1 MPAPQTL
8 IDQMRRLT
16 AETRPAK
23 RVGLDDGGMDGALSG
38 GLKLGALHEVYAA
51 SGGDAGAATGFALG
65 LAARAAAGKPILW
78 ARQDMLDT
86 ETGHVHAPG
95 LMELGI
101 APGSVVLVRGRD
113 ADDVLKAGEDAVRCA
128 GLGAVLIEPWGAAGP
143 NGLTISRR
151 LMLAADLSGVTAVML
166 RVAAQP
172 AASAAETRW
181 QVAAAPSRLLE
192 AEAPGLPAFD
202 VTLLR
207 RRGGAAGQSWIVEW
221 NRDRLVFSPRGE
233 RGAAPLSRPV
243 VSVPAGGAAGE
254 ALRRTG

>member
-1 MPAPQTL
+1 
-8 IDQMRRLT
+8 
-16 AETRPAK
+16 
-23 RVGLDDGGMDGALSG
+23 
-38 GLKLGALHEVYAA
+38 
-51 SGGDAGAATGFALG
+51 
-65 LAARAAAGKPILW
+65 
-78 ARQDMLDT
+78 
-86 ETGHVHAPG
+86 
-95 LMELGI
+95 
-101 APGSVVLVRGRD
+101 
-113 ADDVLKAGEDAVRCA
+113 
-128 GLGAVLIEPWGAAGP
+128 VLIEPWGAAGP
-143 NGLTISRR
+143 NSLTISRR